1 MKPARPSA
9 ELRRRAGNGALA
21 LCAFCLVL
29 AGPARAQTP
38 VAESTCAAL
47 PVPQMIAQ
55 IYEASSGSPDQSPPE
70 QIRLEDFSGDGQAD
84 LLVVARFRT
93 GGGSGDG
100 AVVTLRMGSAQGICD
115 EPLDMV
121 LDAGAGK
128 ITVDAVPNPDGPP
141 DFAILYQRNQRDEGA
156 GGISE
161 TTRPV
166 TSRFAY
172 DPASFGYALL
182 PEEGG

>member
-9 ELRRRAGNGALA
+9 ELRRRAGSGALA
-21 LCAFCLVL
+21 ICAFCLGL
-29 AGPARAQTP
+29 AGSAPAQTP
-38 VAESTCAAL
+38 AADGTCAAQ

-55 IYEASSGSPDQSPPE
+55 IYEAASGTPDQSPPD
-70 QIRLEDFSGDGQAD
+70 QLRLEDFSGDGLAD

-93 GGGSGDG
+93 EGGSGDG
-100 AVVTLRMGSAQGICD
+100 AVVTLRMGSAVGICD

-128 ITVDAVPNPDGPP
+128 IRVDAVPNSEGHP
-141 DFAILYQRNQRDEGA
+141 DFSIHYQRNERDEGA

-161 TTRPV
+161 VTRPA